1 MFEIKLSQGAKPGK
15 GGILPAIKVSA
26 EIAAIR
32 GIPAGEDSISP
43 NRHPEIENPGD
54 LLDMIAHIREVTGKP
69 VGFKLVIGGCNVLD
83 YLFDEIKRRG
93 DDSAPD
99 FITLDSSDGGTGA
112 APQPLMDFMG
122 LPLKESLPMLI
133 DHLVGYGLRDR
144 VRVICSGKLI
154 TPSGVAWALCMGADF
169 IVSARGFMFALG
181 CIQAMR
187 KYSARPFY

>member
-54 LLDMIAHIREVTGKP
+54 LLDMIAHIREITGKP

-122 LPLKESLPMLI
+122 
-133 DHLVGYGLRDR
+133 YR
-144 VRVICSGKLI
+144 
-154 TPSGVAWALCMGADF
+154 
-169 IVSARGFMFALG
+169 
-181 CIQAMR
+181 
-187 KYSARPFY
+187 